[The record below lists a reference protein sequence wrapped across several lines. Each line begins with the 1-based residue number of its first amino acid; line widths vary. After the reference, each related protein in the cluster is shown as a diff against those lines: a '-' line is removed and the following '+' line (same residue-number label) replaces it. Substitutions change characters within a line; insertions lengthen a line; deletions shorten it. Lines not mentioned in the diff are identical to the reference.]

1 MKLIKGEEFIRNAK
15 SGNAANNDVMQTPA
29 VLAVLAD
36 GYSVE
41 EVLKAVETMK
51 KNEGMFGII
60 DPTMKERGRERESA
74 YLFAE

>member
-1 MKLIKGEEFIRNAK
+1 MKLIKGMEFIRNAK
-15 SGNAANNDVMQTPA
+15 SGNATNNDVMQTPA

-51 KNEGMFGII
+51 ENEGMF
-60 DPTMKERGRERESA
+60 
-74 YLFAE
+74 